1 MASPTLLDA
10 GSSLFGIPSKPLGGF
25 TWMPGETQMG
35 TPRHPLKLAF
45 ASLLGCIAL
54 ATSLPLAQA
63 AQGPHLATAPQRLR
77 EALRFWTPARMKQA
91 RPLSVRMPA
100 PSALGGSQLAQPDFG
115 RPHRV
120 PALAATASGSDS
132 EVVPDPTAA
141 EQRQNGA
148 VFIVLDHGERLARCS
163 GTSVSAANLSV
174 VFTAGHCVS
183 EGGPGGR
190 WYDGEWVFVPGYHD
204 GVRPFG
210 VFVAKWLGATRLW
223 LKDRSENADVGV
235 AVVSRNERGERLGAA
250 VGGDGIAWGLPP
262 GQVFDVYGYPVAPP
276 FDGTTQRLCS
286 GTPYLGHDVAS
297 FLWRGPL
304 NMAVQCHVTGGASG
318 GGWVI
323 PGGLLNGVTDYG
335 WRDDPTTD
343 FGSYF
348 GGDVGALYRL
358 AARVR

>member
-1 MASPTLLDA
+1 MLAAAAACLLLAAS
-10 GSSLFGIPSKPLGGF
+10 S
-25 TWMPGETQMG
+25 
-35 TPRHPLKLAF
+35 
-45 ASLLGCIAL
+45 
-54 ATSLPLAQA
+54 PLAQA
-63 AQGPHLATAPQRLR
+63 ARNAHSTASHSRPAQ
-77 EALRFWTPARMKQA
+77 ALRFWTPARMKQA

-100 PSALGGSQLAQPDFG
+100 PSALGGRSSAQPDSG
-115 RPHRV
+115 SPHRV
-120 PALAATASGSDS
+120 PALAAASGANS
-132 EVVPDPTAA
+132 EVVPDPTATD
-141 EQRQNGA
+141 QRQNGA
-148 VFIVLDHGERLARCS
+148 IFIVLDHGEGLARCS
-163 GTSVSAANLSV
+163 GTSVNAANLSV

-183 EGGPGGR
+183 EGGPWGH
-190 WYDGEWVFVPGYHD
+190 WYADEWVFVPGYHD
-204 GVRPFG
+204 GERPFG

-223 LKDRSENADVGV
+223 SKDRSENADVGV

-286 GTPYLGHDVAS
+286 GTPYLGHDVSS

-304 NMAVQCHVTGGASG
+304 NMAVQCQVTGGASG

-323 PGGLLNGVTDYG
+323 SGGLLDGVTDYG

-348 GGDVGALYRL
+348 GKDVGELYKR